1 MKLKIA
7 VVLGPKGAGKS
18 WTLKSF
24 SEEIVGK
31 QKLTDTS
38 VRPVVYEKGESLDQ
52 YGFKLTKQPD
62 FGQEDWGVNWN
73 LSAGEVTIADW
84 GTLVKSAK
92 DILVTGVFK
101 GRKILVASEG
111 DYPWSWLLNILYLQ
125 SVFGSLSD
133 NDEALVFCACR
144 WDKYARARGLE
155 LEEFPP
161 KGQPLGDGALRIIP
175 LEWKKGETTTK
186 VDEEKV
192 KDAKD
197 KLKEIFDKW
206 TGLEETSGQGSGKDA

>member
-24 SEEIVGK
+24 SREIVDR
-31 QKLTDTS
+31 KLLTATSTS
-38 VRPVVYEKGESLDQ
+38 VRPVVYEKGETLDQ
-52 YGFKLTKQPD
+52 YGFKVTKQPD
-62 FGQEDWGVNWN
+62 FGQKDWGVNWN

-92 DILVTGVFK
+92 DILVTGVFNR
-101 GRKILVASEG
+101 RKILVASEG
-111 DYPWSWLLNILYLQ
+111 DYPWSWLLNIWYLE

-175 LEWKKGETTTK
+175 LKGKKNWNATTF
-186 VDEEKV
+186 DDQEEGKV
-192 KDAKD
+192 KSE
-197 KLKEIFDKW
+197 LWSCFNKW
-206 TGLEETSGQGSGKDA
+206 TGQGQGTGKDA

>member
-24 SEEIVGK
+24 SEEIVDR
-31 QKLTDTS
+31 KLLTATSTS
-38 VRPVVYEKGESLDQ
+38 VRPVVYEKGETLDQ

-62 FGQEDWGVNWN
+62 FGQKDWGVNWN

-92 DILVTGVFK
+92 DILVTGVSY

-111 DYPWSWLLNILYLQ
+111 DYPWSWLLNIWYLE

-155 LEEFPP
+155 LKKNSFL
-161 KGQPLGDGALRIIP
+161 QGALEIIP
-175 LEWKKGETTTK
+175 LVGKKDRDATTF
-186 VDEEKV
+186 DDQEEEKV
-192 KDAKD
+192 KSD
-197 KLKEIFDKW
+197 LLSCFNKW
-206 TGLEETSGQGSGKDA
+206 TGQGTGKDT